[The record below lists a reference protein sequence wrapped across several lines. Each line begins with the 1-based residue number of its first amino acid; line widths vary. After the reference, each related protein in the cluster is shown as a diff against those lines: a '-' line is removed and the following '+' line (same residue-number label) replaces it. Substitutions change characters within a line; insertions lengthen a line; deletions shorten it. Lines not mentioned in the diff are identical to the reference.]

1 MKKRFAAVLTSL
13 VLIML
18 LVPAAAFATGAH
30 TVSGDLDLNQV
41 SGKTLEKD
49 GYIWDKDTH
58 TLTMQDLTVRGN
70 IQLPNAECT
79 INVKGQCSVEMI
91 QGGSDAVTITVKG
104 EDGAVLQG
112 GIDVNGPIVF
122 EDLTMTDGSISNSNI
137 GNNPVLSLA
146 NSNITLHHLSWMTD
160 GGINLVSSQLTVNKS
175 DDSISQFWVQKIA
188 MDEDSVIES
197 YRSMQNY
204 GQFTP
209 TDLSVGNNYIAE
221 PVGGSFQN
229 KAPWEGAEDHWLTV
243 VDKEGEIASHFILK
257 APKDQCEISLKAS
270 PAEGGTVSGAGSYDM
285 DSAAAVKAEA
295 NKGYHF
301 VQWEDEQGVAVSRDA
316 AYTFKVTETKTL
328 TAVFAKDSVAPAQA
342 GGSDQGGSNADAV
355 QTGDSSHMELWIA
368 LLAASLLG
376 AVGTVVFRRHRA

>member
-1 MKKRFAAVLTSL
+1 
-13 VLIML
+13 
-18 LVPAAAFATGAH
+18 
-30 TVSGDLDLNQV
+30 
-41 SGKTLEKD
+41 
-49 GYIWDKDTH
+49 
-58 TLTMQDLTVRGN
+58 MQDLTVTGN

-79 INVKGQCSVEMI
+79 INVKGQCSVERI
-91 QGGSDAVTITVKG
+91 ERTDSGAAQSVTVKG
-104 EDGAVLQG
+104 EDGAIL
-112 GIDVNGPIVF
+112 NS
-122 EDLTMTDGSISNSNI
+122 SISVPGKLTLDSIVLTGDEIYNGTTNQGYVLKVKNSD
-137 GNNPVLSLA
+137 
-146 NSNITLHHLSWMTD
+146 ITLHHQLMWMTAD
-160 GGINLVSSQLTVNKS
+160 GMDLTNSSFKLDANA
-175 DDSISQFWVQKIA
+175 DSGQFWVQKIA
-188 MDEDSVIES
+188 MDENSRVES
-197 YRSMQNY
+197 YRPMQNY
-204 GQFTP
+204 GHFTP
-209 TDLSVGNNYIAE
+209 EDLGIVNDYIAD
-221 PVGGSFQN
+221 PAGGRFEK
-229 KAPWEGAEDHWLTV
+229 KAFYEGAADVPLTV
-243 VDKEGEIASHFILK
+243 VDKEGKIASHFILK

-376 AVGTVVFRRHRA
+376 AAGTVMFRKHRA